1 MNPQNACSRSTLWT
15 MFLGH
20 YAVAFA
26 AKRVAP
32 RTSLGT
38 LFFGAQFA
46 DLLWPNLVLAGVERF
61 TIEPGITAATPLNF
75 THYPWS
81 HSLIAMS
88 LWALL
93 VGAVYFAAKR
103 YAAGALVLALCVVSH
118 WFLDFAS
125 HRPDMPLLFNGPF
138 VGLELWRSVPATII
152 VESLLFLC
160 AVLLYVRT
168 TAPRNRKGAIVLAV
182 LIAFFAVSY
191 LASAFG
197 PPPPS
202 VAAVAWSAELMWLF
216 VLLGAWADRNRAVQ
230 LDVAER
236 NHQLRTT

>member
-1 MNPQNACSRSTLWT
+1 

-32 RTSLGT
+32 GTSLGT

-46 DLLWPNLVLAGVERF
+46 DLLWPNLVLAGIESFR
-61 TIEPGITAATPLNF
+61 IEPGITEATPLNF

-81 HSLIAMS
+81 HSLAA
-88 LWALL
+88 LVVWALA
-93 VGAVYFAAKR
+93 VGAIYFAAKR
-103 YAAGALVLALCVVSH
+103 YVAGAVVLGACVVSH
-118 WFLDFAS
+118 WVLDFVS
-125 HRPDMPLLFNGPF
+125 HRPDMPVFPNGPWL
-138 VGLELWRSVPATII
+138 GLGLWRSVPATLI
-152 VESLLFLC
+152 VESMLFLC
-160 AVLLYVRT
+160 GVLLYVRT
-168 TAPRNRKGAIVLAV
+168 TAPRNRKGAVILAV

-202 VAAVAWSAELMWLF
+202 VAAVAWSAQLMWLF
-216 VLLGAWADRNRAVQ
+216 VLLGAWADRNREVQ
-230 LDVAER
+230 PAVAER
-236 NHQLRTT
+236 NPQLGTT